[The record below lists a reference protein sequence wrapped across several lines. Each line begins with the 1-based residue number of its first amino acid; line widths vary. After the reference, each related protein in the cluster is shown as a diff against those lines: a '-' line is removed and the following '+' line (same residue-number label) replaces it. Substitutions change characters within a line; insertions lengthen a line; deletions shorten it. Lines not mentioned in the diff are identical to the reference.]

1 MYRNIVDLFVYNCN
15 ILIMNRQSI
24 YTLLTTAFF
33 SLLLITCKSEGPA
46 TVSSEVQ
53 GAVNFLTVTDK
64 RSILLYPELQGKSPR
79 MNFDLT
85 LLDINGPESI
95 RSLVLDALYE
105 GLSPEEYADSL
116 VASFEDQYN
125 AERNPKEPNTTEF
138 SETWN
143 WEYTETFKPFAR
155 TPLTAVL
162 CQERD
167 YYTGGAHGMYE
178 KKYFVFAIDEVK
190 QLRLEDLFKRG
201 TESVLQDHI
210 MEALRVRQGL
220 EPGIPLSS
228 GGFFDDSVDL
238 SNDFFLSRE
247 GIGFQWD
254 VYEIAP
260 YAMGPIEIV
269 IPYTKITDLF
279 SPRGLALIKE
289 F

>member
-1 MYRNIVDLFVYNCN
+1 
-15 ILIMNRQSI
+15 MNKPTI
-24 YTLLTTAFF
+24 YKLLTTAFF

-64 RSILLYPELQGKSPR
+64 RSILLYPELQEKSPQ

-85 LLDINGPESI
+85 LLDISGPESS
-95 RSLVLDALYE
+95 RSLILDALYE

-116 VASFEDQYN
+116 VVSFKGQYN
-125 AERNPKEPNTTEF
+125 AERNPKEPNADEF

-143 WEYTETFKPFAR
+143 WEYTETFKLFAR
-155 TPLTAVL
+155 TPHTAVL

-167 YYTGGAHGMYE
+167 YYTGGAHGMHE
-178 KKYFVFAIDEVK
+178 EEYFVFALDEEM
-190 QLRLEDLFKRG
+190 QLRPEDLFTKG
-201 TESVLQDHI
+201 AASVLEEHI

-220 EPGIPLSS
+220 KPGIPLSS
-228 GGFFDDSVDL
+228 GGFFNDSVAV
-238 SNDFFLSRE
+238 SNDFFLNQQ

-279 SPRGLALIKE
+279 SPRGLAIIKE